1 MDGPVSVDSLDD
13 ASNMRIFPCN
23 LPRMGGQPTR
33 KDAHR
38 HAQHGKIEGARGAR
52 SLSRRPDHILVPQT
66 AKILN
71 KSIRW
76 VLEKTSNG
84 KLRSVWLDGRK
95 GINRVVLI
103 EAITEGIEK

>member
-1 MDGPVSVDSLDD
+1 MLNTEKLKEREALEAYLGDQI
-13 ASNMRIFPCN
+13 IF
-23 LPRMGGQPTR
+23 
-33 KDAHR
+33 
-38 HAQHGKIEGARGAR
+38 
-52 SLSRRPDHILVPQT
+52 SVPQT

>member
-1 MDGPVSVDSLDD
+1 MLNTEKLKEREREALEAYLGDQIVFSVS
-13 ASNMRIFPCN
+13 
-23 LPRMGGQPTR
+23 
-33 KDAHR
+33 
-38 HAQHGKIEGARGAR
+38 E
-52 SLSRRPDHILVPQT
+52 T

-71 KSIRW
+71 KSVRW

-95 GINRVVLI
+95 GINRAVLI

>member
-1 MDGPVSVDSLDD
+1 MFS
-13 ASNMRIFPCN
+13 
-23 LPRMGGQPTR
+23 
-33 KDAHR
+33 
-38 HAQHGKIEGARGAR
+38 
-52 SLSRRPDHILVPQT
+52 VPQT